1 MRPITVAVTQCKTR
15 VRIHLCQIIV
25 TFGND
30 STWSICKTDFIKNGL
45 NVTVVRAI
53 QMLRRA
59 IYPSKMSQKKK
70 EFLCV
75 SEIAAGLLKILVASA
90 TLVSKIFPYAH
101 FDIIMMCFQLRSYP
115 DSI

>member
-53 QMLRRA
+53 QILRRA
-59 IYPSKMSQKKK
+59 IYPSKMSKKK
-70 EFLCV
+70 EFLSV
-75 SEIAAGLLKILVASA
+75 SEIAAGLWKILVAPA
-90 TLVSKIFPYAH
+90 TLVSKISPYAH

>member
-1 MRPITVAVTQCKTR
+1 
-15 VRIHLCQIIV
+15 
-25 TFGND
+25 
-30 STWSICKTDFIKNGL
+30 
-45 NVTVVRAI
+45 
-53 QMLRRA
+53 MLRLWGRFILPKWA
-59 IYPSKMSQKKK
+59 KKKK